1 MHHLL
6 HHANCADGFA
16 AAVIAQRALKLQG
29 VPADQIRLQP
39 VNYPDKVQVPTL
51 IFPGDALYYLDYT
64 PPDATLESLFKLQQS
79 FLDESKTFSLTIIDH
94 HSTAKE
100 RHSNPGIWFTSV
112 FDLAV
117 SGALLTFF
125 HFHPKDVAPTAI
137 QLVSW
142 RDLGHAFQQPGH
154 RYTEPSFAL
163 HATLMRAT
171 PRTPEAWEPILFT
184 HSTVLLGRDLEVGRK
199 LRQFDA
205 HIIDTAA
212 LHPLWLF
219 FPSIAVPPSGGSGSP
234 ASTPAAPLR
243 IPALTGLGP
252 EIMSEALSK
261 VLFYQDSA
269 PFAAS
274 WYVNATSGLFT
285 YSLRSRK
292 GGPNVA
298 EIAAAMAP
306 GGGGHHCAAGFSTPI
321 PIPFAE

>member
-6 HHANCADGFA
+6 HHAQCADGFA
-16 AAVIAQRALKLQG
+16 SAVIARRALMLQG

-39 VNYPDKVQVPTL
+39 VNYPD
-51 IFPGDALYYLDYT
+51 ALQRPQLGCLETEDVIYYLDYT
-64 PPDATLESLFKLQQS
+64 PPQSTLSDLFFAFDDTIKV
-79 FLDESKTFSLTIIDH
+79 TIIDH
-94 HSTAKE
+94 HASAAP
-100 RHSNPGIWFTSV
+100 RHAGEPFFTSI
-112 FDLAV
+112 FDLTK
-117 SGALLTFF
+117 SGALLTFE
-125 HFHPKDVAPTAI
+125 HFHPESYIPDAI

-154 RYTEPSFAL
+154 RFTEPAFNL

-184 HSTVLLGRDLEVGRK
+184 HSTVLLGRDLDIGKK
-199 LRQFDA
+199 LRAFDS
-205 HIIDTAA
+205 HILDSAA
-212 LHPLWLF
+212 YNPLWLNF
-219 FPSIAVPPSGGSGSP
+219 HGQ
-234 ASTPAAPLR
+234 R
-243 IPALTGLGP
+243 IPALTGLGS

-274 WYVNATSGLFT
+274 WYVDATTGLFT

-292 GGPNVA
+292 DGPNVA
-298 EIAAAMAP
+298 EIAATMAP
-306 GGGGHHCAAGFSTPI
+306 GGGGHPCAAGFSTPI

>member
-112 FDLAV
+112 FDLTK
-117 SGALLTFF
+117 SGALLTFE
-125 HFHPKDVAPTAI
+125 HFHPKAVVPDAI
-137 QLVSW
+137 NLVSW
-142 RDLGHAFQQPGH
+142 RDLGHAFQQPAH
-154 RYTEPSFAL
+154 RFTEHAFNL

-184 HSTVLLGRDLEVGRK
+184 HSTVLLGRDLDVGKK
-199 LRQFDA
+199 LRAFDS
-205 HIIDTAA
+205 HILDSAA
-212 LHPLWLF
+212 YNPLWLDF
-219 FPSIAVPPSGGSGSP
+219 HGQ
-234 ASTPAAPLR
+234 R

-261 VLFYQDSA
+261 VLFYQTEA

-274 WYVNATSGLFT
+274 WYVNATTGLFT

-298 EIAAAMAP
+298 EIAATMAP
-306 GGGGHHCAAGFSTPI
+306 GGGGHPCAAGFSTPI

>member
-6 HHANCADGFA
+6 HHAQCADGYA
-16 AAVIAQRALKLQG
+16 AAVIAQRALMLQG
-29 VPADQIRLQP
+29 VSAADIRLQP
-39 VNYPDKVQVPTL
+39 VNYPDQLQTPPDGTL
-51 IFPGDALYYLDYT
+51 KNGDHIYYLDYT
-64 PPDATLESLFKLQQS
+64 PPSKTLELLLFNIEACMQDTKV
-79 FLDESKTFSLTIIDH
+79 TIIDH
-94 HSTAKE
+94 HSTAAD
-100 RHSNPGIWFTSV
+100 RHEKMQYGFTSV
-112 FDLAV
+112 FDLGM

-125 HFHPKDVAPTAI
+125 HFHPEEVAPDAI

-154 RYTEPSFAL
+154 RFTDPAFNL

-171 PRTPEAWEPILFT
+171 PRTPEAWIPILFT
-184 HSTVLLGRDLEVGRK
+184 HSTVLLGRDLDIGKK
-199 LRQFDA
+199 LRAFDS
-205 HIIDTAA
+205 HILDTAA
-212 LHPLWLF
+212 YNPLWLDF
-219 FPSIAVPPSGGSGSP
+219 HGQ
-234 ASTPAAPLR
+234 R

-261 VLFYQDSA
+261 VLFYQTEA

-274 WYVNATSGLFT
+274 WYVNATTGLFT

-306 GGGGHHCAAGFSTPI
+306 GGGGHPCAAGFSTPI

>member
-6 HHANCADGFA
+6 HHAQCADGFA
-16 AAVIAQRALKLQG
+16 AAVIAQRALMLQG
-29 VPADQIRLQP
+29 VPSDDICLQP
-39 VNYPDKVQVPTL
+39 VNYPDQLQTPPDGSLHTEDHV
-51 IFPGDALYYLDYT
+51 YYLDYT
-64 PPDATLESLFKLQQS
+64 PPQKTLDFIDSYWCKS
-79 FLDESKTFSLTIIDH
+79 IKVTIIDH
-94 HSTAKE
+94 HSTATP
-100 RHSNPGIWFTSV
+100 RHAGEPFFTSI
-112 FDLAV
+112 FDLTK
-117 SGALLTFF
+117 SGALLTFE
-125 HFHPKDVAPTAI
+125 HFHPTELIPDAI

-154 RYTEPSFAL
+154 RFTEHAFNL

-184 HSTVLLGRDLEVGRK
+184 HSTVLLGRDLDIGKK
-199 LRQFDA
+199 LRAFDS
-205 HIIDTAA
+205 HILDAA
-212 LHPLWLF
+212 AYNPLWLDF
-219 FPSIAVPPSGGSGSP
+219 HGQ
-234 ASTPAAPLR
+234 R

-261 VLFYQDSA
+261 VLFYQTEA

-274 WYVNATSGLFT
+274 WYVNATTGLFT

-306 GGGGHHCAAGFSTPI
+306 GGGGHPCAAGFSTPI